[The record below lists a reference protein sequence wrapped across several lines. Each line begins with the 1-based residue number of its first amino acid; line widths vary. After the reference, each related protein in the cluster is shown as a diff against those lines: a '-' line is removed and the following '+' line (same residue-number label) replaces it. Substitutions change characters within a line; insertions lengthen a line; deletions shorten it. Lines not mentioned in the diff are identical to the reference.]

1 MTDYAAPGL
10 LSLLGPQDREVLAAL
25 GLRRTFADGELVQE
39 RGDPDA
45 AMGVVIEGAIKL
57 VRQLR
62 DGRQLMMVTVNPG
75 QHYAD
80 LNTFENNPR
89 THHAFAIG
97 ETVIDYYPHRIFLQ
111 LLEHPGI
118 VRALY
123 RISSFRLAQAID
135 MLDDIRAVPPEVRLA
150 KMLAVMRASAGGAT
164 RIDCLQDEL
173 ASLLGVSAMTMAKAL
188 KALRTA
194 GLIETG
200 YRSISIVEPMRFDA
214 WLAASVWD

>member
-10 LSLLGPQDREVLAAL
+10 LGLLGQEDRAVLAAL
-25 GLRRTFADGELVQE
+25 GKRRTFADGELIHV

-45 AMGVVIEGAIKL
+45 AMGVVIEGAVKL

-62 DGRQLMMVTVNPG
+62 DGRELLMVTVNPG

-80 LNTFENNPR
+80 TNSFDNNPR
-89 THHAFAIG
+89 THHGFAIG
-97 ETVIDYYPHRIFLQ
+97 ETIVDYYPHKIFLQ
-111 LLEHPGI
+111 LLEQPGI

-123 RISSFRLAQAID
+123 RVSAFRLAQAVD

-150 KMLAVMRASAGGAT
+150 KMLAVMRASAGGKG
-164 RIDCLQDEL
+164 RIACRQDEL
-173 ASLLGVSAMTMAKAL
+173 ASLLGVSAMTLAKAL
-188 KALRTA
+188 KTLRTE

-200 YRSISIVEPMRFDA
+200 YRSIAIVDPERFDA